1 VPALLLACLA
11 YLSVALPGSVFGL
24 LWPSMRLSFGAPV
37 GALGIVLVPGII
49 ASVIASAVTGR
60 VRVRT
65 GTLVA
70 AATLLIALA
79 LAAEAAAPSLWVLI
93 AGTVLFGIGF
103 GALDTALNAHAARHF
118 GARDINWMHASYGL
132 GAAIGPL
139 LVTALLAAGRSWRL
153 VYAVMA
159 AALVILGGVLALAQR
174 RWASPAPR
182 AAAPPPPDPGSPDSG
197 SSVPDPGSPDP
208 GSPDPGSSVPDPAN
222 RSVAAVARVLTF
234 TAVETGLESAAG
246 IWGYLFLTAGRGLP
260 SSAAGLAV
268 SAYWAMMCAGRV
280 VLGPVAQRLGPA
292 RVLTAAVAG
301 VPLGAALMTVPGPG
315 ALAVAG
321 LMILGLAAAPVFPLV
336 TLTTGTTRMVGLQVA
351 ASAAGN
357 AALPAT
363 LGLAIGAA
371 GARVLGPFLLALSL
385 AMAGLFLSGR
395 AGRAAPAVAP
405 PA

>member
-11 YLSVALPGSVFGL
+11 YLSVALPGSTLGL

-37 GALGIVLVPGII
+37 GALGILLVPGII

-60 VRVRT
+60 VRLRT

-70 AATLLIALA
+70 AAAVLIALA

-118 GARDINWMHASYGL
+118 GARDVNWMHASYGL
-132 GAAIGPL
+132 GATLGPL
-139 LVTALLAAGRSWRL
+139 LVAALLRAGQSWRQ

-159 AALVILGGVLALAQR
+159 VVLVVLGGILALAR
-174 RWASPAPR
+174 RGWAPPAPG
-182 AAAPPPPDPGSPDSG
+182 AAAQAPPVQDPD
-197 SSVPDPGSPDP
+197 
-208 GSPDPGSSVPDPAN
+208 PDPAS
-222 RSVAAVARVLTF
+222 RSAVAVARVLTF
-234 TAVETGLESAAG
+234 TAVETGIESGAG
-246 IWGYLFLTAGRGLP
+246 IWGYLYLTGGRGLP
-260 SSAAGLAV
+260 AAAAGLAI
-268 SAYWAMMCAGRV
+268 SAYWAMMFAGRV

-321 LMILGLAAAPVFPLV
+321 LMILGLAAAPVFPLL
-336 TLTTGTTRMVGLQVA
+336 TLASGTTRMAGLQVA
-351 ASAAGN
+351 ASAAGS
-357 AALPAT
+357 AALPAG

-371 GARVLGPFLLALSL
+371 GARILGLLLLALGL

-395 AGRAAPAVAP
+395 AGSAAPPVTP